1 MANRQ
6 WYTAISGRQEG
17 PFSDERLRQLIAAG
31 TVRADSLVWCD
42 GMSTW
47 AKAAEIPGLMSG
59 APVAPQLATAVP
71 AVAAAAPAVD
81 DNDRLVFDPQ
91 RAFDRVSPL
100 FWRLVA
106 VYLSAI
112 VIVPLPWAAPWF
124 IGWFVGQIELPERRR
139 IGFAGKPSDMWYIF
153 VLYVLCIYAP
163 IVISLLVYGNTSLWL
178 EWLISFLLAPL
189 TAFLVLVITRWV
201 YANLAWPE
209 RSTPLQFTGSYLA
222 LLGWSLLGAISFVS
236 IIGWAW
242 VYTAWA
248 RWMCRN
254 VQGSRR
260 QLVFTSSG
268 WSFLWRTV
276 TFVLFSYL
284 IFAMPW
290 MLRWYV
296 RWLVSRFALVGESSR
311 SAGAA

>member
-1 MANRQ
+1 MSGNAGGQFMANRQ
-6 WYTAISGRQEG
+6 WYTAIGGRQEG

-42 GMSTW
+42 GMSNW

-59 APVAPQLATAVP
+59 APIAPQSATVVP
-71 AVAAAAPAVD
+71 AVAAAAPVVG
-81 DNDRLVFDPQ
+81 DNNRLAFDPQ

-100 FWRLVA
+100 FWRVVA
-106 VYLSAI
+106 VYLS
-112 VIVPLPWAAPWF
+112 VIAVVPLPWVAPWF
-124 IGWFVGQIELPERRR
+124 IGWFVEQIELPERRR
-139 IGFAGKPSDMWYIF
+139 IGFAGKPSDIWYIF
-153 VLYVLCIYAP
+153 ILYALCMDTS
-163 IVISLLVYGNTSLWL
+163 VGLSLLGIGPASWL
-178 EWLISFLLAPL
+178 LIPL
-189 TAFLVLVITRWV
+189 TAFLALVITRWV

-209 RSTPLQFTGSYLA
+209 RSAPLQFTGSYLA
-222 LLGWSLLGAISFVS
+222 LLGWSVLAGVSILS

-268 WSFLWRTV
+268 WSFLWRSV
-276 TFVLFSYL
+276 TFVLFGV
-284 IFAMPW
+284 AMPW
-290 MLRWYV
+290 ILRWYV
-296 RWLVSRFALVGESSR
+296 RWLVSRFALIGDSAR